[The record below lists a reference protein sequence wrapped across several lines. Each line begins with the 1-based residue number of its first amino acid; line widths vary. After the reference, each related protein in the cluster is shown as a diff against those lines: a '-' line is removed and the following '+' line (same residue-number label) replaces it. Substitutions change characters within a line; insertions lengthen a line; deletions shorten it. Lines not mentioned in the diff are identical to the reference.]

1 LENSAGEGLSVVTLF
16 VAPSPPVMNPI
27 SNQNTDEDTT
37 KIINFVIS
45 DPDSVLDC
53 SNSISV
59 ASSSPVSSIS
69 KGGTAPNCTLTVVP
83 VSNLNASSPI
93 TVTVSDGE
101 LSSSRTFN
109 FTVNPIDDAPVT
121 SQVSQTINEDVAT
134 VVTLS
139 YTDIENDSATT
150 CALSNPSNVTGTCA
164 CTSGVCSATVTG
176 NLNYNGSAS
185 FNYTVTA
192 NGLTSNSSLA
202 SLTITP
208 VNDAPVLGAISAQ
221 SMTENTSLAVTLSV
235 SDVDNAVTCTSFV
248 SATSSNTTL
257 VPNANIVSGGSA
269 PGCTLTLT
277 PVTAQTGSAIITVT
291 ATDGL
296 LPSVQTFTLTVN
308 PNIVTITQYATYRGW
323 SDGTFARTCYEY
335 RYPAVPYQYTGAT
348 GDSTA
353 TASTFYR
360 IDPDGAGP
368 IDPLNVSCDMTRGGW
383 TSINALSTA
392 TTGYSR
398 NGIQTST
405 DLVTSNSA
413 AYTAIAN
420 LSTLQTVNYS
430 VNFNGAATMY
440 SCPYLGGQRPVDHTT
455 QECWYS
461 DEEYYWAGYPPD
473 ECNPEVPIYEEP
485 CGYWAGGNSWADTA
499 SFWYPWITVNSSGT
513 TSPQSAPFDC
523 HLATY
528 YGTEDALLTIQA
540 SMNYRNGKEAY
551 AARLNGTNNQC
562 LGGYAQL
569 PYINPRADLITT
581 TRADC
586 SVTVRFLNSGTT
598 VVHTP
603 VTSQANVSSSTSAT
617 FNLNG
622 SGGVRKIQTQTTCT
636 GSGGNTSNGVNFN
649 NTTVKLGGLRSVV
662 SVAAY
667 NTLKAS
673 FIDCG
678 QSQQPFSSKV
688 EHCAQVNSGATVDA
702 GGGKIWKLVT
712 KIGSNELWMDDSTG
726 LVWSP
731 AQVNKIW
738 RFALTHC
745 SELSAYNITGET
757 WYLPHNAVLTAA
769 SSNGYANFISNASA
783 WHWSSNEAN
792 QSNAWVMR
800 WSDGTLHW
808 GMGYKANS
816 NHFRCVF
823 SSRD

>member
-1 LENSAGEGLSVVTLF
+1 MISGTPTVSSSLTQYSISVTNALNLTTSGTVSISVSAIPPTLSYVGSTGVFGYRGVSMSVVPTNLHAGGTSISNCTTSPLLPSGLNINPSTCEIYGTPNVLLSLTPYTVRVENSAGEGLSVVTLF

-45 DPDSVLDC
+45 DPDTVLDC
-53 SNSISV
+53 DNSISV
-59 ASSSPVSSIS
+59 TSSSPVSSIS

-101 LSSSRTFN
+101 LSASRTFN

-176 NLNYNGSAS
+176 NLNYNGAAS

-235 SDVDNAVTCTSFV
+235 SDVDNAITCNSFIA
-248 SATSSNTTL
+248 ATSSNTTL

-291 ATDGL
+291 ASDGL

-323 SDGTFARTCYEY
+323 SDQTFARTCYEY
-335 RYPAVPYQYTGAT
+335 RYPTVPYQYSGAI

-360 IDPDGAGP
+360 IDPDGAGA
-368 IDPLNVSCDMTRGGW
+368 IQALNVSCDMINGGW
-383 TSINALSTA
+383 TSLSALSTA

-420 LSTLQTVNYS
+420 LSTQQTVNYS
-430 VNFNGAATMY
+430 VNFTGGSTMY
-440 SCPYLGGQRPVDHTT
+440 SCPYLGGQILYDSYVDPDSGQTVT
-455 QECWYS
+455 VREDPCQP
-461 DEEYYWAGYPPD
+461 YYY
-473 ECNPEVPIYEEP
+473 NPNYYALGE
-485 CGYWAGGNSWADTA
+485 WT
-499 SFWYPWITVNSSGT
+499 TVNSSGT
-513 TSPQSAPFDC
+513 TSPQSSPFNC
-523 HLATY
+523 HLATSIQVEPEQPFNGCWENGIHNDPSNPNY
-528 YGTEDALLTIQA
+528 AWACTVRGWGNAYVYPRWSPAWPGGPYCNVVTCGGTKLKTYQA
-540 SMNYRNGKEAY
+540 SRNHRNGDSYYNSPPSCPA
-551 AARLNGTNNQC
+551 NNPQ
-562 LGGYAQL
+562 
-569 PYINPRADLITT
+569 ADLVTST
-581 TRADC
+581 ATDC
-586 SVTVRFLNSGTT
+586 SLTVRFLNSGTT
-598 VVHTP
+598 VLHTP
-603 VTSQANVSSSTSAT
+603 ISAQTTANSAAT
-617 FNLNG
+617 ANFNLSS
-622 SGGVRKIQTQTTCT
+622 SGGVHKIQTQTTCT
-636 GSGGNTSNGVNFN
+636 GSGGTPSNGASFTNA
-649 NTTVKLGGLRSVV
+649 TVKF
-662 SVAAY
+662 
-667 NTLKAS
+667 K
-673 FIDCG
+673 
-678 QSQQPFSSKV
+678 
-688 EHCAQVNSGATVDA
+688 
-702 GGGKIWKLVT
+702 
-712 KIGSNELWMDDSTG
+712 
-726 LVWSP
+726 
-731 AQVNKIW
+731 
-738 RFALTHC
+738 
-745 SELSAYNITGET
+745 
-757 WYLPHNAVLTAA
+757 
-769 SSNGYANFISNASA
+769 
-783 WHWSSNEAN
+783 
-792 QSNAWVMR
+792 
-800 WSDGTLHW
+800 
-808 GMGYKANS
+808 
-816 NHFRCVF
+816 
-823 SSRD
+823 